1 MGAFT
6 CNQHNATVRS
16 RDCRSKGRRSRISN
30 STPQRLVVNLRALR
44 QKCKRHSKP
53 RSPCLSKDDI
63 VRFNEI
69 CPASIE
75 CVCGNR
81 IAAGARYWS
90 ERTWLKW
97 WFLISSGHTPSEF
110 REEIFHLDVRINL
123 CAHLSTMVTDIDGL
137 FWIKMGCKSARAEVR
152 ENGSDQNDGIG

>member
-16 RDCRSKGRRSRISN
+16 RDCCSKGRRSRISN
-30 STPQRLVVNLRALR
+30 STPQRLVVKLRALR

-53 RSPCLSKDDI
+53 RSPSLSNDDI

-81 IAAGARYWS
+81 IAAGSPYWS
-90 ERTWLKW
+90 ERTWLNRF
-97 WFLISSGHTPSEF
+97 FLISLRHTP
-110 REEIFHLDVRINL
+110 RELREDIFHLDVRINL

-137 FWIKMGCKSARAEVR
+137 LWVKMRCKGARAEVR
-152 ENGSDQNDGIG
+152 QNGSDQNDGIA